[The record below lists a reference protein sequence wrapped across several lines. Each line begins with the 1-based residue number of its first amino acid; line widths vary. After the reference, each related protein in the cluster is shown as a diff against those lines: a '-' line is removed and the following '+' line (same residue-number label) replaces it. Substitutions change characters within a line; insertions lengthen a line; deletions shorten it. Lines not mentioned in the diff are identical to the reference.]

1 MSERSGARIICDTI
15 EQLGTDCVFGVPG
28 TQTIE
33 LYEALRRSSLRT
45 ITATSELGAAFMAYG
60 YARVSGRAG
69 VLITIP
75 GPGFVYAMPGLA
87 EAFFDS
93 VPLVHIVP
101 EPAPMAGR
109 EAARRRIDQPGVAGP
124 VVKAVYHVERAADLE
139 RALAD
144 AFRTAVSGEPG
155 PVLVQ
160 AARHVLSGR
169 HSGAHAARA
178 EIPAARMRGIPPRA
192 PAQDGPKFPDIAPPT
207 AAAFFAALQEAMPA
221 DGILVT
227 DSGRHQV
234 LARAHFRAAPPRG
247 FIVPGEFQSM
257 GFGLP
262 AAIGAKLAG
271 PLRSVVAL
279 IGDGGFA
286 ISAMELL
293 TAVRHHVPL
302 TVVVFND
309 GALGQIRLEQ
319 ITAYGVGHASS
330 LLNPAFEEFAGALGI
345 KYFRASGH
353 AVDLLRRAIHC
364 GGVSLVE
371 VRLVE
376 SPSFYLR
383 RAKALARKTGRRI
396 LRQLGN
402 DG

>member
-1 MSERSGARIICDTI
+1 MTSERSGTGIICDTI
-15 EQLGTDCVFGVPG
+15 ERLGGQCVFGVPG

-45 ITATSELGAAFMAYG
+45 ITAASELGAAFMANG
-60 YARVSGRAG
+60 YARVSGRPG

-75 GPGFVYAMPGLA
+75 GPGLAYAIPGLA
-87 EAFFDS
+87 EAFFDA

-101 EPAPMAGR
+101 EPAPRSMDQASV
-109 EAARRRIDQPGVAGP
+109 ARP
-124 VVKAVYHVERAADLE
+124 VVKCVRRVERASELE
-139 RALAD
+139 AALAE
-144 AFRTAVSGEPG
+144 AFRTAASGEAG

-160 AARHVLSGR
+160 VARQALSGR
-169 HSGAHAARA
+169 HAAADAVRT
-178 EIPAARMRGIPPRA
+178 EIPAADVGGVPPRA
-192 PAQDGPKFPDIAPPT
+192 PAQDGPKFPDIEPPT
-207 AAAFFAALQEAMPA
+207 AAAFFAALEEAMPA

-234 LARAHFRAAPPRG
+234 LARAHFSAVPPRR

-262 AAIGAKLAG
+262 AAIGARLAG
-271 PLRSVVAL
+271 PHRSVVAL

-293 TAVRHHVPL
+293 TAVRHHVPV

-319 ITAYGVGHASS
+319 VTAYGVTHGAS
-330 LLNPAFEEFAGALGI
+330 LLNPDFEKFAGALGI
-345 KYFRASGH
+345 RYFRAAGL
-353 AVDLLRRAIHC
+353 AVDILQQAIHC
-364 GGVSLVE
+364 GGVALVE

-376 SPSFYLR
+376 SPAFQLR
-383 RAKALARKTGRRI
+383 RAKALARKTASKA
-396 LRQLGN
+396 LRALRFSKLG
-402 DG
+402 DS